1 MEPMLA
7 SAGVILSRRCVQQ
20 KQSSDDR
27 QPCLGNPC
35 PKGPESTLTENVA
48 SPFHAEPGQVAV
60 ASTLDAITSDR
71 PYRAAQSLQY
81 AREEIE
87 RWWGRQ
93 FDPEVVKV
101 FLEMPENT
109 WVDLRK
115 QIGTQT

>member
-48 SPFHAEPGQVAV
+48 SPFHAEPTQ
-60 ASTLDAITSDR
+60 LCI
-71 PYRAAQSLQY
+71 RAAEPRGDFPEAESGRNPWLTFALQCVLTANSPCLGRTWESLL
-81 AREEIE
+81 
-87 RWWGRQ
+87 RW
-93 FDPEVVKV
+93 
-101 FLEMPENT
+101 
-109 WVDLRK
+109 
-115 QIGTQT
+115 